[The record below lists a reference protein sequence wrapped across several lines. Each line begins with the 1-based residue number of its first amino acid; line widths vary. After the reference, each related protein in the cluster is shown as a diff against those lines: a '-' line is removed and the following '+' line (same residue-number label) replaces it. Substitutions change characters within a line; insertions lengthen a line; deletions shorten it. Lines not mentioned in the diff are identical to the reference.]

1 MASSHSYT
9 ACPDSFDEFYN
20 QRRRW
25 TPSTLANQW
34 HLLAHSWLLLRYG
47 NTNVVHMFYI
57 ITMLMAGL
65 VGPGGVFL
73 MLVGGLR
80 MISLPLWASFA
91 LNTTLISTFFATSL
105 FCSKKVQLLVAK
117 VLSGFYAC
125 IMMMIMFAIIIEAF
139 AKRDECWLTPS
150 TTTLIAVATVYLLAG
165 VLHLLQ
171 IFDLLHGVV
180 FYLTIPSMYMLL
192 PFYCVFNL
200 TDTTWGTREHATG
213 RKKEQMAFT
222 RDAETPID
230 EHGISNQSQKK
241 SITTRR
247 LWEDSENETNQPT
260 TNFWEAQIS
269 RFERDFSR
277 RIAAAREVVEEEV
290 SQSEDDWEPICEML
304 SPVEMGLDEKTRKS
318 REKELKEKI
327 KKDLES
333 LKVTALMVYLFV
345 NIAFVIGIFLM
356 QIWFEEEQR
365 FSQDWPLCKI
375 STPLDSLLLQNE
387 TTTAAP
393 NTTFLAG
400 RYQNAMLEG
409 EPSGESETSYMQLDP
424 INLVFI
430 VFFLGAMFFQMAG
443 MVFHRVRNAGHLMAT
458 ISWSP
463 DPQCQEADDTAAGHN
478 SRAASEDGHQN
489 ADAEAQNETIDSE
502 GQNRGAGHGNPHD
515 ETATTQIAEANR
527 QAYRTESH
535 AA

>member
-1 MASSHSYT
+1 M
-9 ACPDSFDEFYN
+9 
-20 QRRRW
+20 
-25 TPSTLANQW
+25 
-34 HLLAHSWLLLRYG
+34 
-47 NTNVVHMFYI
+47 
-57 ITMLMAGL
+57 
-65 VGPGGVFL
+65 
-73 MLVGGLR
+73 
-80 MISLPLWASFA
+80 
-91 LNTTLISTFFATSL
+91 
-105 FCSKKVQLLVAK
+105 
-117 VLSGFYAC
+117 
-125 IMMMIMFAIIIEAF
+125 
-139 AKRDECWLTPS
+139 
-150 TTTLIAVATVYLLAG
+150 
-165 VLHLLQ
+165 
-171 IFDLLHGVV
+171 
-180 FYLTIPSMYMLL
+180 
-192 PFYCVFNL
+192 
-200 TDTTWGTREHATG
+200 
-213 RKKEQMAFT
+213 
-222 RDAETPID
+222 
-230 EHGISNQSQKK
+230 
-241 SITTRR
+241 
-247 LWEDSENETNQPT
+247 
-260 TNFWEAQIS
+260 S

-277 RIAAAREVVEEEV
+277 RIVAAREVVEEEV

-333 LKVTALMVYLFV
+333 LKVTALMVYMFV
-345 NIAFVIGIFLM
+345 NIGFVIGIFLM

-365 FSQDWPLCKI
+365 FSQDWLLCKI

-409 EPSGESETSYMQLDP
+409 EPSGETSYMQLDP

-430 VFFLGAMFFQMAG
+430 VFFLGAMFFQMGG

-463 DPQCQEADDTAAGHN
+463 DPQCQEAGGAPGHD

-502 GQNRGAGHGNPHD
+502 GQNKGAGQGNPHD
-515 ETATTQIAEANR
+515 ETTDIQIAEANH
-527 QAYRTESH
+527 QVYRTESH